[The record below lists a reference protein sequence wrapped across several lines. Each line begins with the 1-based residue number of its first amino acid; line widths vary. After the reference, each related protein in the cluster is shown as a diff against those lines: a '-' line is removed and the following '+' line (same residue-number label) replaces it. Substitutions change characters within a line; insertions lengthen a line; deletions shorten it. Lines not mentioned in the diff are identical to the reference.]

1 MLCELSKV
9 LRALG
14 RDIFRDIIGISF
26 LGARIFKIPCTRNFF
41 LGTSMQ
47 EMFSPCNMLFLG
59 VTEGE
64 WFFSCSDVCMRFS
77 VQVCL
82 QNNFFKVTPRPAKV
96 KWFTSQV
103 SLDLCWQSWSFS
115 TLSTFF
121 FFFTINKS
129 LPKQVDLEATGCVMS
144 IIYVSFSSEQKI
156 KQINV
161 NSDFVRFTEINAL
174 HHDSKSTVE

>member
-1 MLCELSKV
+1 MWTKQGLAS
-9 LRALG
+9 LRPG
-14 RDIFRDIIGISF
+14 HFSCIIGISF
-26 LGARIFKIPCTRNFF
+26 LGARIFIIPCTRNFF

-64 WFFSCSDVCMRFS
+64 WFFSCSDVCMRFL

-121 FFFTINKS
+121 LLQSISHCPNKS
-129 LPKQVDLEATGCVMS
+129 IWRQLA
-144 IIYVSFSSEQKI
+144 
-156 KQINV
+156 
-161 NSDFVRFTEINAL
+161 AL
-174 HHDSKSTVE
+174 CP